1 MDEQRIIL
9 PPRATAFRAVCSA
22 CQENQ
27 LPSRGYVGAVVDG
40 VLPLDDEHGTV
51 VCSRGHV
58 IELVRETPTAA
69 LR

>member
-22 CQENQ
+22 CQESQ
-27 LPSRGYVGAVVDG
+27 SPSRGYVGAVVDG

-51 VCSRGHV
+51 VCARGHV
-58 IELVRETPTAA
+58 IELVRETPAAA